1 MCGRYILTTPLDG
14 LRALFDVIERLN
26 LEPRWNIAPTQD
38 APVVRLGEDGRKHLS
53 LLRWGLVPEWAADPS
68 VGSRAIN
75 ARSETIATKP
85 SFREAFRRRR
95 CLVPA
100 DAYYE
105 WEQVGDKQPY
115 RFALAQGGM
124 QGGVMTLAG
133 IWERWQAPDG
143 SSIDSYALA
152 TVDASADVLPICE
165 RMPVL
170 LGPAQQRAWLDPQT
184 PLTDLSALL
193 RTAPPGTLTRHPVSR
208 RVNSARVEGPDLA
221 APVEHAQPRFL

>member
-14 LRALFDVIERLN
+14 LRALFDVIERIN

-68 VGSRAIN
+68 VGARAIN

-85 SFREAFRRRR
+85 TFREAFRRRR

-105 WEQVGDKQPY
+105 WEQVGDKQPF
-115 RFALAQGGM
+115 RFARAD
-124 QGGVMTLAG
+124 GGVMALAG
-133 IWERWQAPDG
+133 LWERWQAPDRTA
-143 SSIDSYALA
+143 IDSYALA

-170 LGPAQQRAWLDPQT
+170 LAPEQQRAWLDPHTSQ
-184 PLTDLSALL
+184 TDLFALL
-193 RTAPPGTLTRHPVSR
+193 RTAPAGTLTRHPVSR
-208 RVNSARVEGPDLA
+208 RVNSARLEGPDLA
-221 APVEHAQPRFL
+221 APVEQVQPRFL